1 MTIRNLVVISDTH
14 IGDGL
19 ALCPPRCVLDDGG
32 EYRQSELQRELWRRW
47 NHFWNKFVPDATH
60 GEPFSVVH
68 NGDAI
73 DGSHHNATT
82 QITQNLTTQADIA
95 YDVLKPVVARC
106 DGRYYHI
113 RGTEAHVGKS
123 GREEEALARRLG
135 AVPNKQGQHARYE
148 LRIRI
153 GGGMVHLLHHI
164 GTTSSSAHEASAI
177 NAEIAASFVEAARWN
192 YDAPH
197 VVVRSHRHRY
207 MEVRF
212 ATARGLATSVV
223 TPGWQCKTPFVWKI
237 AGGRQAPAQIG
248 GVVIRWAHG
257 TLFVNSCV
265 WAVKGDSI
273 V

>member
-1 MTIRNLVVISDTH
+1 M
-14 IGDGL
+14 
-19 ALCPPRCVLDDGG
+19 
-32 EYRQSELQRELWRRW
+32 
-47 NHFWNKFVPDATH
+47 FVPEATH
-60 GEPFSVVH
+60 GEPYAVVH

-153 GGGMVHLLHHI
+153 GGGSVPFRAGHACGLGC
-164 GTTSSSAHEASAI
+164 GT
-177 NAEIAASFVEAARWN
+177 
-192 YDAPH
+192 
-197 VVVRSHRHRY
+197 
-207 MEVRF
+207 
-212 ATARGLATSVV
+212 
-223 TPGWQCKTPFVWKI
+223 
-237 AGGRQAPAQIG
+237 
-248 GVVIRWAHG
+248 
-257 TLFVNSCV
+257 
-265 WAVKGDSI
+265 
-273 V
+273 